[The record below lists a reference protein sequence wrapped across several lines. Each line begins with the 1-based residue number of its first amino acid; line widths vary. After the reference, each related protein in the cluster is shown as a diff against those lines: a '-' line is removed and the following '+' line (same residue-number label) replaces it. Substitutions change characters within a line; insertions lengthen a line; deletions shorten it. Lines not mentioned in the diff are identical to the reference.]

1 MPIRLRLA
9 VAFAV
14 IAAALYALGA
24 WLFASGLSVTGGESQ
39 DAYEATQSQVVRQL
53 TIGGVVFVAVAA
65 LGAYWLA
72 RAALSPVERLRQQVA
87 AVSGR
92 DEGSAVEVPGTRDEI
107 AALAGT
113 MNELLGRLQGALARQ
128 RAFAADASHELRT
141 PLAVLRGELELAAR
155 PGRSRDDLAAAVR
168 SAAAEAERLSRLTDD
183 LLLLARSDEDRLS
196 LRPATTD
203 IGELLA
209 RSAGTACSRLAAAGV
224 TCHVDAPDG
233 LLADVDSDRIRQVV
247 DNLLDN
253 ALRFAPRGSVI
264 VLAARADG
272 PDLGIEVRD
281 DGPGFPAGFLPHAF
295 ERFRRPDTGRSR
307 DDGGTGLGLAI
318 VRAIAVAH
326 GGTASAASKPG
337 GGAVVRVRLPEVMD
351 LPGEDVKALIRLSRS
366 AHRRL
371 RTIGSQA

>member
-24 WLFASGLSVTGGESQ
+24 WLFARGISVSSGESQ
-39 DAYEATQSQVVRQL
+39 DVYEATQSQVARELV
-53 TIGGVVFVAVAA
+53 IGGVVFVAVAA

-72 RAALSPVERLRQQVA
+72 RAALSPVERLRRQVA

-92 DEGSAVEVPGTRDEI
+92 DEESAVQVPGTRDEI
-107 AALAGT
+107 AALADT

-128 RAFAADASHELRT
+128 RAFVADASHELRT

-155 PGRSRDDLAAAVR
+155 PGRSREELAAAVA

-183 LLLLARSDEDRLS
+183 LLLLARSDEDQLS
-196 LRPATTD
+196 LRVETAD

-209 RSAGTACSRLAAAGV
+209 RSAGMAASRLAAAGV
-224 TCHVDAPDG
+224 SCRIEVAGEVLAAVDG
-233 LLADVDSDRIRQVV
+233 DRIRQAV

-253 ALRFAPRGSVI
+253 ALRFAPRGSAI
-264 VLAARADG
+264 VLSATARG
-272 PDLGIEVRD
+272 SDLRISVRD
-281 DGPGFPAGFLPHAF
+281 DGPGFPPGFLPHAF

-307 DDGGTGLGLAI
+307 DDGGAGLGLAI
-318 VRAIAVAH
+318 VRAIAAAH
-326 GGTASAASKPG
+326 GGTAIAARGPG
-337 GGAVVRVRLPEVMD
+337 GGAVVCLRLPGVTD
-351 LPGEDVKALIRLSRS
+351 LRAQPPA
-366 AHRRL
+366 
-371 RTIGSQA
+371 

>member
-14 IAAALYALGA
+14 IAAALYALGG

-39 DAYEATQSQVVRQL
+39 DVYEATQSQVVREL
-53 TIGGVVFVAVAA
+53 AIGGVVFVAVAA

-72 RAALSPVERLRQQVA
+72 RAALSPVERLRRQVA

-113 MNELLGRLQGALARQ
+113 MNVLLGRLQGALARQ
-128 RAFAADASHELRT
+128 RAFVADASHELRT

-155 PGRSRDDLAAAVR
+155 PGRSRDDLTAAVR

-196 LRPATTD
+196 LRPEATD
-203 IGELLA
+203 IGKLLA
-209 RSAGTACSRLAAAGV
+209 RSAGTAASRLAAAGV
-224 TCHVDAPDG
+224 TCHLDAQVGMLAAVDG
-233 LLADVDSDRIRQVV
+233 DRIRQAV

-264 VLAARADG
+264 VLAAHADG
-272 PDLGIEVRD
+272 PHLGIEVRD
-281 DGPGFPAGFLPHAF
+281 DGPGFAPGFLPHAF

-318 VRAIAVAH
+318 VQAIAVAH
-326 GGTASAASKPG
+326 GGTASAANRPG
-337 GGAVVRVRLPEVMD
+337 GGAVVRLRLPDAIDV
-351 LPGEDVKALIRLSRS
+351 PGKM
-366 AHRRL
+366 
-371 RTIGSQA
+371 

>member
-14 IAAALYALGA
+14 IAAALYALGG
-24 WLFASGLSVTGGESQ
+24 WLFASGLSLTGGESQ
-39 DAYEATQSQVVRQL
+39 DVYEATQSQVVREL
-53 TIGGVVFVAVAA
+53 AIGGVVFVAIAA

-72 RAALSPVERLRQQVA
+72 RAALSPVERLRRQVA

-92 DEGSAVEVPGTRDEI
+92 DEGSAVEVPGTGDEV

-128 RAFAADASHELRT
+128 RAFVADASHELRT

-196 LRPATTD
+196 LRPAATD
-203 IGELLA
+203 IRKLLA
-209 RSAGTACSRLAAAGV
+209 RSAGTAASRLAAAGV
-224 TCHVDAPDG
+224 TCHLDAQDG
-233 LLADVDSDRIRQVV
+233 MLAYVDSDRIRQAV

-264 VLAARADG
+264 VLAAHADG
-272 PDLGIEVRD
+272 PHLGIEVRD
-281 DGPGFPAGFLPHAF
+281 DGPGFPPGFLPHAF

-318 VRAIAVAH
+318 VQAIAVAH
-326 GGTASAASKPG
+326 GGTASAANKPG
-337 GGAVVRVRLPEVMD
+337 GGAVVRVRLPDVID
-351 LPGEDVKALIRLSRS
+351 VPGKM
-366 AHRRL
+366 
-371 RTIGSQA
+371 